1 MLIIFSWMLE
11 LSQFNQF
18 MLDYL
23 DPEIKLVEDV
33 GRHILSAGGKRLR
46 PLLMMEVCRVL
57 GGDVERVIP
66 LAVGIE
72 YIHMASLLHDD
83 VVDGAHTRRGRP
95 SANVLFGNQAVVLG
109 GDYFYAK
116 ALWLYANYGNL
127 QAVEMVSRAVMHM
140 SQSQLLE
147 LLSLGK
153 LISEEEYF
161 KIIDGKTGALFGAS
175 MGVGAL
181 MAESPLAE
189 EFYQM
194 GLKVGRAFQLIDDAL
209 DYSSSEERLGKPVGN
224 DLREGKCTYP
234 LLSVLDHL
242 DKQWVLERFGRG
254 NTEEL
259 REKVVLLG
267 GVENTKRRAEEEIA
281 PVLEFV
287 GKFENSQALLQLIKG
302 IVNRDH

>member
-1 MLIIFSWMLE
+1 MLE

-23 DPEIKLVEDV
+23 DPEIRLVEDV
-33 GRHILSAGGKRLR
+33 GRYILSAGGKRLR
-46 PLLMMEVCRVL
+46 PLLMMEVCRML
-57 GGDVERVIP
+57 GGDVERVVP

-83 VVDGAHTRRGRP
+83 VVDGAHTRRGKP
-95 SANVLFGNQAVVLG
+95 SANALFGNQAVVLG

-147 LLSLGK
+147 LLALGK

-161 KIIDGKTGALFGAS
+161 RIIDGKTGALFGAS

-234 LLSVLDHL
+234 LLSVLNHL
-242 DKQWVLERFGRG
+242 DLQWVLERFGRG
-254 NTEEL
+254 NTQEL
-259 REKVVLLG
+259 RERVVLLG
-267 GVENTKRRAEEEIA
+267 GVENTKKRAEEEIA

-287 GKFENSQALLQLIKG
+287 GKFENSQTLLQLIKS

>member
-1 MLIIFSWMLE
+1 MLE

-23 DPEIKLVEDV
+23 DPEIRLVEDV

-46 PLLMMEVCRVL
+46 PLLMMEVCRML
-57 GGDVERVIP
+57 GGDVERVVP

-95 SANVLFGNQAVVLG
+95 SANALFGNQAVVLG

-147 LLSLGK
+147 LLALGK

-161 KIIDGKTGALFGAS
+161 RIIDGKTGALFGAS

-242 DKQWVLERFGRG
+242 DLQWVLERFGRG
-254 NTEEL
+254 NTQEL
-259 REKVVLLG
+259 REMVVLLG
-267 GVENTKRRAEEEIA
+267 GVENTKKRAEEEIA

>member
-1 MLIIFSWMLE
+1 MLE

-23 DPEIKLVEDV
+23 DPEIRLVEDV

-46 PLLMMEVCRVL
+46 PLLMMEVCRML
-57 GGDVERVIP
+57 GGDVERVVP

-95 SANVLFGNQAVVLG
+95 SANALFGNQAVVLG

-147 LLSLGK
+147 LLALGK

-161 KIIDGKTGALFGAS
+161 RIIDGKTGALFGAS

-267 GVENTKRRAEEEIA
+267 GVENTKKRAEEEIA

-287 GKFENSQALLQLIKG
+287 GKFENSQSLLQLIKG

>member
-1 MLIIFSWMLE
+1 MLE
-11 LSQFNQF
+11 VSQFNQF

-33 GRHILSAGGKRLR
+33 GKHILSAGGKRLR
-46 PLLMMEVCRVL
+46 PLLMMEVCRML

-161 KIIDGKTGALFGAS
+161 RIIDGKTGALFGAS

-189 EFYQM
+189 EFYQV

-209 DYSSSEERLGKPVGN
+209 DYSSLEERLGKPVGN

-242 DKQWVLERFGRG
+242 DKQWVLDRFGKG

-259 REKVVLLG
+259 RERVVLLG
-267 GVENTKRRAEEEIA
+267 GVENTKRRAEDEIA

-287 GKFENSQALLQLIKG
+287 GKFENSQTLLQLIKS
-302 IVNRDH
+302 IVNRDR

>member
-1 MLIIFSWMLE
+1 MLE

-57 GGDVERVIP
+57 GGDVERVVP

-83 VVDGAHTRRGRP
+83 VVDGANTRRGRP
-95 SANVLFGNQAVVLG
+95 SANALFGNQAVVLG

-242 DKQWVLERFGRG
+242 DKQWVLERFGKG

-259 REKVVLLG
+259 RERVVLLG

-287 GKFENSQALLQLIKG
+287 GKFENSQALLQLIRG

>member
-1 MLIIFSWMLE
+1 MLE

-46 PLLMMEVCRVL
+46 PLLMMEVCRML

-95 SANVLFGNQAVVLG
+95 SANILFGNQAVVLG

-127 QAVEMVSRAVMHM
+127 QAVEMVSRAVVHM

-161 KIIDGKTGALFGAS
+161 RIIDGKTGALFGAS

-259 REKVVLLG
+259 RERVVLLG

-287 GKFENSQALLQLIKG
+287 GKFENSQILAQLIRS

>member
-1 MLIIFSWMLE
+1 MLE

-33 GRHILSAGGKRLR
+33 GKHILSAGGKRLR
-46 PLLMMEVCRVL
+46 PLLMMEVCRML

-153 LISEEEYF
+153 LISEEEYLR
-161 KIIDGKTGALFGAS
+161 IIDGKTGALFGAS

-242 DKQWVLERFGRG
+242 DKRWVLERFGKG

-259 REKVVLLG
+259 RERVVLLG

-281 PVLEFV
+281 PVLEFIS
-287 GKFENSQALLQLIKG
+287 KFENSQTLVQLIKS

>member
-1 MLIIFSWMLE
+1 MLE
-11 LSQFNQF
+11 VSQFNQF

-33 GRHILSAGGKRLR
+33 GKHILSAGGKRLR
-46 PLLMMEVCRVL
+46 PLLMMEVCRML
-57 GGDVERVIP
+57 GGDVEKVIP

-161 KIIDGKTGALFGAS
+161 RIIDGKTGALFGAS

-189 EFYQM
+189 DFYQM

-242 DKQWVLERFGRG
+242 DKRWVLERFGRG

-287 GKFENSQALLQLIKG
+287 GKFENSQTLVQLIKS
-302 IVNRDH
+302 IVNRDR

>member
-1 MLIIFSWMLE
+1 MLK

-23 DPEIKLVEDV
+23 DPEIKLVEEV

-46 PLLMMEVCRVL
+46 PLLMMEVCRML

-161 KIIDGKTGALFGAS
+161 RIIDGKTGALFGAS

-242 DKQWVLERFGRG
+242 DKQWVLERFGKG

-259 REKVVLLG
+259 RERVVLLG

-287 GKFENSQALLQLIKG
+287 GKFENSQTLLQLIKS

>member
-1 MLIIFSWMLE
+1 
-11 LSQFNQF
+11 
-18 MLDYL
+18 
-23 DPEIKLVEDV
+23 
-33 GRHILSAGGKRLR
+33 
-46 PLLMMEVCRVL
+46 
-57 GGDVERVIP
+57 
-66 LAVGIE
+66 
-72 YIHMASLLHDD
+72 
-83 VVDGAHTRRGRP
+83 
-95 SANVLFGNQAVVLG
+95 VVLG

-161 KIIDGKTGALFGAS
+161 RIIDGKTGALFGAS

-234 LLSVLDHL
+234 LLSVLDLL
-242 DKQWVLERFGRG
+242 DKQWVLERFGKG

-259 REKVVLLG
+259 RERVVLLG
-267 GVENTKRRAEEEIA
+267 GVENTKRQAEEEIA

-287 GKFENSQALLQLIKG
+287 GKFENSQTLLQLIRS

>member
-1 MLIIFSWMLE
+1 MLE

-46 PLLMMEVCRVL
+46 PLLMMEVCRML
-57 GGDVERVIP
+57 GGDVEKVIP

-83 VVDGAHTRRGRP
+83 VVDGAHTRRGKP

-161 KIIDGKTGALFGAS
+161 RIIDGKTGALFGAS

-234 LLSVLDHL
+234 LLSVLNHL
-242 DKQWVLERFGRG
+242 DLQWVLERFGRG
-254 NTEEL
+254 NTQEL
-259 REKVVLLG
+259 RERVVLLG

-287 GKFENSQALLQLIKG
+287 GKFENSQTLLQLIKS

>member
-1 MLIIFSWMLE
+1 MLE

-23 DPEIKLVEDV
+23 DPEIRLVEDV
-33 GRHILSAGGKRLR
+33 GRYILSAGGKRLR
-46 PLLMMEVCRVL
+46 PLLMMEVCRML
-57 GGDVERVIP
+57 GGDGERVVP

-95 SANVLFGNQAVVLG
+95 SANALFGNQVVVLG

-147 LLSLGK
+147 LLALGK

-161 KIIDGKTGALFGAS
+161 RIIDGKTGALFGAS

-189 EFYQM
+189 EFYQI

-242 DKQWVLERFGRG
+242 DKQWVLERFGKG

-259 REKVVLLG
+259 RERVILLG
-267 GVENTKRRAEEEIA
+267 GVENTKRRAEKEVA

-287 GKFENSQALLQLIKG
+287 GKFENSQALLQLIRG
-302 IVNRDH
+302 IVNRDR

>member
-1 MLIIFSWMLE
+1 MLE

-23 DPEIKLVEDV
+23 DPEIRLVEDV
-33 GRHILSAGGKRLR
+33 GRYILSAGGKRLR

-57 GGDVERVIP
+57 GGDVERVVP

-95 SANVLFGNQAVVLG
+95 SANALFGNQAVVLG

-147 LLSLGK
+147 LLALGK

-161 KIIDGKTGALFGAS
+161 RIIDGKTGALFGAS

-242 DKQWVLERFGRG
+242 DLQWVLERFGRG
-254 NTEEL
+254 NTQEL
-259 REKVVLLG
+259 RERVVLLG
-267 GVENTKRRAEEEIA
+267 GVENTKKRAEEEIA
-281 PVLEFV
+281 PVLELV
-287 GKFENSQALLQLIKG
+287 GKFENSQTLLQLIKG

>member
-1 MLIIFSWMLE
+1 MLE
-11 LSQFNQF
+11 VSQFNQF

-33 GRHILSAGGKRLR
+33 GKHILSAGGKRLR
-46 PLLMMEVCRVL
+46 PLLMMEVCRML
-57 GGDVERVIP
+57 GGDVEKVIP

-161 KIIDGKTGALFGAS
+161 RIIDGKTGALFGAS

-189 EFYQM
+189 DFYQM

-242 DKQWVLERFGRG
+242 DKRWVLERFGKG

-259 REKVVLLG
+259 RERVVLLG
-267 GVENTKRRAEEEIA
+267 GVESTKRRAEEEIA

-287 GKFENSQALLQLIKG
+287 GKFENSQTLVQLIKS
-302 IVNRDH
+302 IVNRDR

>member
-1 MLIIFSWMLE
+1 MLE

-23 DPEIKLVEDV
+23 DPEIRLVEDV

-46 PLLMMEVCRVL
+46 PLLMMEVCRML
-57 GGDVERVIP
+57 GGDVERVVP

-95 SANVLFGNQAVVLG
+95 SANALFGNQAVVLG

-127 QAVEMVSRAVMHM
+127 QAVEIVSRAVMHM

-147 LLSLGK
+147 LLALGK

-161 KIIDGKTGALFGAS
+161 RIIDGKTGALFGAS

-242 DKQWVLERFGRG
+242 DKQWVLERCGRG

-259 REKVVLLG
+259 RERVILLG
-267 GVENTKRRAEEEIA
+267 GVENTKKRAEEEIA

-287 GKFENSQALLQLIKG
+287 GKFEDSQALLQLIKG

>member
-1 MLIIFSWMLE
+1 MLE

-57 GGDVERVIP
+57 GGDVERVVP

-83 VVDGAHTRRGRP
+83 VVDGAHTRRGKP

-127 QAVEMVSRAVMHM
+127 KAVEMVSRAVMHM

-161 KIIDGKTGALFGAS
+161 RIIDGKTGALFGAS

-234 LLSVLDHL
+234 LLSVLTL
-242 DKQWVLERFGRG
+242 LEKQWVLERFGKG
-254 NTEEL
+254 NTDEL
-259 REKVVLLG
+259 RERVVLLG

-287 GKFENSQALLQLIKG
+287 GKFENSQTLVQLIRS

>member
-1 MLIIFSWMLE
+1 MLE

-46 PLLMMEVCRVL
+46 PLLMMEVCRML
-57 GGDVERVIP
+57 GGDVEKVIP

-83 VVDGAHTRRGRP
+83 VVDGAHTRRGKP

-161 KIIDGKTGALFGAS
+161 RIIDGKTGALFGAS

-242 DKQWVLERFGRG
+242 DKRWVLERFGKG

-287 GKFENSQALLQLIKG
+287 GKFENSQALLQLIKS
-302 IVNRDH
+302 IVNRDR

>member
-1 MLIIFSWMLE
+1 MLE

-23 DPEIKLVEDV
+23 DPEIRLVEDV
-33 GRHILSAGGKRLR
+33 GRYILSAGGKRLR
-46 PLLMMEVCRVL
+46 PLLMMEVCRML
-57 GGDVERVIP
+57 GGDVERVVP

-95 SANVLFGNQAVVLG
+95 SANALFGNQAVVLG

-147 LLSLGK
+147 LLALGK
-153 LISEEEYF
+153 LILEEEYF
-161 KIIDGKTGALFGAS
+161 RIIDGKTGALFGAS

-181 MAESPLAE
+181 MAKSPLAE

-242 DKQWVLERFGRG
+242 DPQWVLERFGRG
-254 NTEEL
+254 NTQEL
-259 REKVVLLG
+259 RERVVLLG
-267 GVENTKRRAEEEIA
+267 GVENTKKRAEEEIA

-287 GKFENSQALLQLIKG
+287 GKFENSQTLLQLIRG

>member
-1 MLIIFSWMLE
+1 MLE

-57 GGDVERVIP
+57 GGDVEKVIP

-95 SANVLFGNQAVVLG
+95 SANVLFGNQVVVLG

-259 REKVVLLG
+259 KEKVVLLG

-281 PVLEFV
+281 PVLEFIS
-287 GKFENSQALLQLIKG
+287 KFENSQALVQLIRS

>member
-1 MLIIFSWMLE
+1 MLE

-18 MLDYL
+18 MLDHL
-23 DPEIKLVEDV
+23 DPEIRLVEDV
-33 GRHILSAGGKRLR
+33 GRYILSAGGKRLR
-46 PLLMMEVCRVL
+46 PLLMMEVCRML
-57 GGDVERVIP
+57 GGDVERVVP

-95 SANVLFGNQAVVLG
+95 SANALFGNQAVVLG

-147 LLSLGK
+147 LLALGK

-161 KIIDGKTGALFGAS
+161 RIIDGKTGALFGAS

-234 LLSVLDHL
+234 LLSVLNHL
-242 DKQWVLERFGRG
+242 DLQWVLERFGRG
-254 NTEEL
+254 NTQEL
-259 REKVVLLG
+259 RERVALLG
-267 GVENTKRRAEEEIA
+267 GVENTKKRAEEEIA

-287 GKFENSQALLQLIKG
+287 GKFENSQTLLQLIRS

>member
-1 MLIIFSWMLE
+1 MLE

-95 SANVLFGNQAVVLG
+95 SANVLFGNQVVVLG

-267 GVENTKRRAEEEIA
+267 GVEHTKRRAEEEIA
-281 PVLEFV
+281 PVLEFIS
-287 GKFENSQALLQLIKG
+287 KFENSQTLVQLIKS

>member
-1 MLIIFSWMLE
+1 MLE

-127 QAVEMVSRAVMHM
+127 QSVEMVSRAVMHM

-161 KIIDGKTGALFGAS
+161 RIIDGKTGALFGAS

-259 REKVVLLG
+259 RERVVLLG

-281 PVLEFV
+281 PVLEFIS
-287 GKFENSQALLQLIKG
+287 KFENSQTLVQLIKG
-302 IVNRDH
+302 IVNRDY

>member
-1 MLIIFSWMLE
+1 MLE

-18 MLDYL
+18 MLDHL
-23 DPEIKLVEDV
+23 DPEIRLVEDV
-33 GRHILSAGGKRLR
+33 GRYILSAGGKRLR
-46 PLLMMEVCRVL
+46 PLLMMEVCRML
-57 GGDVERVIP
+57 GGDVERVVP

-83 VVDGAHTRRGRP
+83 VVDGAHTRRGKP
-95 SANVLFGNQAVVLG
+95 SANALFGNQAVVLG

-147 LLSLGK
+147 LLALGK

-161 KIIDGKTGALFGAS
+161 RIIEGKTGALFGAS

-234 LLSVLDHL
+234 LLSVLNHL
-242 DKQWVLERFGRG
+242 DSQWVLERFGRG
-254 NTEEL
+254 NTQEL
-259 REKVVLLG
+259 RERVVLLG
-267 GVENTKRRAEEEIA
+267 GVENTKKRAEEEIA

-287 GKFENSQALLQLIKG
+287 GKFENSQTLLQLIKS
-302 IVNRDH
+302 IVNREH

>member
-1 MLIIFSWMLE
+1 MLE

-23 DPEIKLVEDV
+23 DPEIRLVEDV

-46 PLLMMEVCRVL
+46 PLLMMEVCRML
-57 GGDVERVIP
+57 GGDVERVVP

-95 SANVLFGNQAVVLG
+95 SANALFGNQAVVLG

-147 LLSLGK
+147 LLALGK

-161 KIIDGKTGALFGAS
+161 RIIDGKTGALFGAS

-181 MAESPLAE
+181 MVESPLAE
-189 EFYQM
+189 EFYHM

-242 DKQWVLERFGRG
+242 DPQWVLERFGRG
-254 NTEEL
+254 NTQEL
-259 REKVVLLG
+259 RERVVLLG
-267 GVENTKRRAEEEIA
+267 GVENTKKRAEEEIA

-287 GKFENSQALLQLIKG
+287 GKFEDSQTLLQLIKG

>member
-1 MLIIFSWMLE
+1 MLE
-11 LSQFNQF
+11 LSQFNQL

-57 GGDVERVIP
+57 GGDVERVVP

-161 KIIDGKTGALFGAS
+161 RIIDGKTGALFGAS

-242 DKQWVLERFGRG
+242 DLQWVLERFGKG

-287 GKFENSQALLQLIKG
+287 GKFENSQALVQLIRS
-302 IVNRDH
+302 IVNRDR

>member
-1 MLIIFSWMLE
+1 MLE

-57 GGDVERVIP
+57 GGDVERVVP

-95 SANVLFGNQAVVLG
+95 SAYVLFGNQAVILG

-209 DYSSSEERLGKPVGN
+209 DYSSSEERLGKPTGN

-281 PVLEFV
+281 PVLEFIS
-287 GKFENSQALLQLIKG
+287 KFENSQTLVQLIRS

>member
-1 MLIIFSWMLE
+1 MLE

-33 GRHILSAGGKRLR
+33 GKHILSAGGKRLR
-46 PLLMMEVCRVL
+46 PLLMMEVCRML
-57 GGDVERVIP
+57 GGDVERVVP

-83 VVDGAHTRRGRP
+83 VVDEAHTRRGRP
-95 SANVLFGNQAVVLG
+95 SANALFGNQAVVLG

-147 LLSLGK
+147 LLALGK

-161 KIIDGKTGALFGAS
+161 RIIDGKTGALFGAS

-209 DYSSSEERLGKPVGN
+209 DYSSSEESLGKPVGN

-242 DKQWVLERFGRG
+242 DLQWVLERFGRG
-254 NTEEL
+254 NTREL
-259 REKVVLLG
+259 RERVVLLG
-267 GVENTKRRAEEEIA
+267 GVENTKKRAEEEIA

>member
-1 MLIIFSWMLE
+1 MLE

-23 DPEIKLVEDV
+23 DPEIRLVEDV
-33 GRHILSAGGKRLR
+33 GRYILSAGGKRLR
-46 PLLMMEVCRVL
+46 PLLMMEVCRML
-57 GGDVERVIP
+57 GGDVERVVP

-95 SANVLFGNQAVVLG
+95 SANALFGNQAVVLG

-161 KIIDGKTGALFGAS
+161 RIIDGKTGALFGAS

-181 MAESPLAE
+181 MAKSPLAE

-234 LLSVLDHL
+234 LLSVLNHL
-242 DKQWVLERFGRG
+242 DLQWVLERFGRG
-254 NTEEL
+254 NTQEL
-259 REKVVLLG
+259 RERVVLLG
-267 GVENTKRRAEEEIA
+267 GVENTKKRAEEEIA

-287 GKFENSQALLQLIKG
+287 GKFENSQAIVQLIKG

>member
-1 MLIIFSWMLE
+1 MLE

-46 PLLMMEVCRVL
+46 PLLMMEVCRML
-57 GGDVERVIP
+57 GGDVEKVIP

-161 KIIDGKTGALFGAS
+161 RIIDGKTGALFGAS

-181 MAESPLAE
+181 MAESPIAE

-224 DLREGKCTYP
+224 DLRESKCTYP

-242 DKQWVLERFGRG
+242 DKQWVLERFGKG

-259 REKVVLLG
+259 RKMVVLLG

-287 GKFENSQALLQLIKG
+287 GKFENSQALVQLIKS
-302 IVNRDH
+302 IVNRDR

>member
-1 MLIIFSWMLE
+1 MLE

-23 DPEIKLVEDV
+23 DPEIRLVEDV

-46 PLLMMEVCRVL
+46 PLLMMEICRML
-57 GGDVERVIP
+57 GGDVERVVP

-95 SANVLFGNQAVVLG
+95 SANALFGNQAVVLG

-147 LLSLGK
+147 LLALGK
-153 LISEEEYF
+153 LISKEEYF
-161 KIIDGKTGALFGAS
+161 RIIDGKTGALFGAS

-242 DKQWVLERFGRG
+242 DKQWVLERCGRG
-254 NTEEL
+254 NTQEL
-259 REKVVLLG
+259 RERVVLLG
-267 GVENTKRRAEEEIA
+267 GVESTKKRAEEEIA

-287 GKFENSQALLQLIKG
+287 GKFENSQALLQLIRS

>member
-1 MLIIFSWMLE
+1 MLE

-46 PLLMMEVCRVL
+46 PLLMMEVCRML
-57 GGDVERVIP
+57 GGDVERVVP

-95 SANVLFGNQAVVLG
+95 SANALFGNQAVVLG

-147 LLSLGK
+147 LLALGK

-161 KIIDGKTGALFGAS
+161 RTIDGKTGALFGAS

-242 DKQWVLERFGRG
+242 DLQWVLERFGRG
-254 NTEEL
+254 NTQEL
-259 REKVVLLG
+259 RERVVLLG
-267 GVENTKRRAEEEIA
+267 GVENTKKRAEEEIA
-281 PVLEFV
+281 PVLEFIS
-287 GKFENSQALLQLIKG
+287 KLENNQALLQLIKG

>member
-1 MLIIFSWMLE
+1 MLE

-23 DPEIKLVEDV
+23 DPEIKLVENV

-57 GGDVERVIP
+57 GGDVESVVP

-161 KIIDGKTGALFGAS
+161 RIIDGKTGALFGAS

-242 DKQWVLERFGRG
+242 DKQWVLERFGKG

-259 REKVVLLG
+259 RERVVLLG

-287 GKFENSQALLQLIKG
+287 GKFENSQALIQLIKS

>member
-1 MLIIFSWMLE
+1 MLE

-23 DPEIKLVEDV
+23 DPEIRLVEDV
-33 GRHILSAGGKRLR
+33 GRHILSAGGKRFR
-46 PLLMMEVCRVL
+46 PLLMMEVCRML

-95 SANVLFGNQAVVLG
+95 SANVLFGNQVVVLG

-161 KIIDGKTGALFGAS
+161 RIIDGKTGALFGAS

-242 DKQWVLERFGRG
+242 DKQWVLERFGKG
-254 NTEEL
+254 NTQEL
-259 REKVVLLG
+259 REMVVLLG
-267 GVENTKRRAEEEIA
+267 GVENTKKRAEEEIA

-287 GKFENSQALLQLIKG
+287 GKFENSQALVQLIRS

>member
-1 MLIIFSWMLE
+1 MLE

-23 DPEIKLVEDV
+23 DPEIRLVEDV
-33 GRHILSAGGKRLR
+33 GRYILSAGGKRLR
-46 PLLMMEVCRVL
+46 PLLMMEVCRML
-57 GGDVERVIP
+57 GGDVERVVP

-95 SANVLFGNQAVVLG
+95 SANALFGNQAVVLG

-147 LLSLGK
+147 LLALGK

-161 KIIDGKTGALFGAS
+161 RIIDGKTGALFGAS

-234 LLSVLDHL
+234 LLSVLNHL
-242 DKQWVLERFGRG
+242 DLQWVLERFGRG
-254 NTEEL
+254 NTQEL
-259 REKVVLLG
+259 RERVALLG

-287 GKFENSQALLQLIKG
+287 GKFENSQTLLQLIRG

>member
-1 MLIIFSWMLE
+1 MLE

-33 GRHILSAGGKRLR
+33 GKHIISAGGKRLR
-46 PLLMMEVCRVL
+46 PLLMMEVCRML
-57 GGDVERVIP
+57 GGDVEKVIP

-242 DKQWVLERFGRG
+242 DKRWVLERFGKG

-259 REKVVLLG
+259 RERVVLLG

-302 IVNRDH
+302 IVNRDR

>member
-1 MLIIFSWMLE
+1 MLE
-11 LSQFNQF
+11 VSQFNQF

-57 GGDVERVIP
+57 GGDVEKVIP

-95 SANVLFGNQAVVLG
+95 SANVLFGNQVVVLG

-161 KIIDGKTGALFGAS
+161 RIIDGKTGALFGAS

-181 MAESPLAE
+181 MAESPLVE

-242 DKQWVLERFGRG
+242 DRQWVLERFGKG

-259 REKVVLLG
+259 RENVVLLG

-287 GKFENSQALLQLIKG
+287 GKFENSQTLVQLIKS
-302 IVNRDH
+302 IVNRDR

>member
-1 MLIIFSWMLE
+1 MLE

-57 GGDVERVIP
+57 GGDVEKVIP

-95 SANVLFGNQAVVLG
+95 SANVLFGNQVVVLG

-181 MAESPLAE
+181 MAESTLAE
-189 EFYQM
+189 EFYQI

-242 DKQWVLERFGRG
+242 DKQWVLERFGKG

-281 PVLEFV
+281 PVLEFIS
-287 GKFENSQALLQLIKG
+287 KFENSQTLVQLIRS

>member
-1 MLIIFSWMLE
+1 MLE

-23 DPEIKLVEDV
+23 DPEIKLVENV
-33 GRHILSAGGKRLR
+33 GRYILSAGGKRLR
-46 PLLMMEVCRVL
+46 PLLMMEVCRML
-57 GGDVERVIP
+57 GGDVERVVP

-95 SANVLFGNQAVVLG
+95 SANALFGNQAVVLG

-147 LLSLGK
+147 LLALGK

-161 KIIDGKTGALFGAS
+161 RIIDGKTGALFGAS

-242 DKQWVLERFGRG
+242 DLQWVLERFGRG
-254 NTEEL
+254 STQEL
-259 REKVVLLG
+259 RERVVLLG
-267 GVENTKRRAEEEIA
+267 GVENTKRRAEEEVA

-287 GKFENSQALLQLIKG
+287 GKFEDSQALLQLIRS

>member
-1 MLIIFSWMLE
+1 MLE

-18 MLDYL
+18 MLDHL
-23 DPEIKLVEDV
+23 DPEIRLVEDV
-33 GRHILSAGGKRLR
+33 GRYILSAGGKRLR
-46 PLLMMEVCRVL
+46 PLLMMEVCRML
-57 GGDVERVIP
+57 GGDVERVVP

-95 SANVLFGNQAVVLG
+95 SANALFGNQAVVLG

-147 LLSLGK
+147 LLALGK

-161 KIIDGKTGALFGAS
+161 RIIDGKTGALFGAS

-234 LLSVLDHL
+234 LLSVLNHL
-242 DKQWVLERFGRG
+242 DSQWVLERFGRG
-254 NTEEL
+254 NTQEL
-259 REKVVLLG
+259 RERVVLLG
-267 GVENTKRRAEEEIA
+267 GVENTKKRAEEEIA

-287 GKFENSQALLQLIKG
+287 GKFENSQTLLQLIKS
-302 IVNRDH
+302 IVNREH